1 LRRLFYSTL
10 VLQAPLLHILGC
22 GSATP
27 TPYRNPTAQVLQF
40 EQFSVLIDCG
50 EGTQMQLL
58 KYKVKSSRIHSI
70 FISHLHGDHY
80 LGLPGLISSMHLLGR
95 KHALHLY
102 APEALFELLE
112 LQFRRSDTHLK
123 FPLHMHAVDCFDK
136 QKIAEID
143 GFEVYTFPLKHG
155 IPCFGYQFVQKPK
168 PGNINMEMIERY
180 NIPVSAFKKIKLGAD
195 FTLPSGT
202 VISNSL
208 LVKPHSAALS
218 YAYCS
223 DTAPCEQV
231 TKSIAGSNWLYH
243 EATFLHDLKHRA
255 VETFHSTAF
264 EAATVAKNAGVKHL
278 IIGHFS
284 SRYRETAL
292 LEAEANAV
300 FPQTIAAHD
309 GLQLTLTL
317 DQ

>member
-1 LRRLFYSTL
+1 MCRLFYSIL
-10 VLQAPLLHILGC
+10 ILQAPILHILGC

-112 LQFRRSDTHLK
+112 MQFRMSETHLQ
-123 FPLHMHAVDCFDK
+123 FPLHMHAVDCNGK
-136 QKIAEID
+136 QKITEID
-143 GFEVYTFPLKHG
+143 GFEVFTFPLKHG
-155 IPCFGYQFVQKPK
+155 IPCYGYQFVQKPK
-168 PGNINMEMIERY
+168 NANLNMEMVERY
-180 NIPVSAFKKIKLGAD
+180 NIPVSAFKKIKSGGDYA
-195 FTLPSGT
+195 TPSGS
-202 VISNSL
+202 VIPNSL
-208 LVKPHSAALS
+208 LVKPNTTVLS

-223 DTAPCEQV
+223 DTAPCESVIQA
-231 TKSIAGSNWLYH
+231 IGGSTWLYH
-243 EATFLHDLKHRA
+243 EATFLHELKQRA
-255 VETFHSTAF
+255 VETFHTTAF
-264 EAATVAKNAGVKHL
+264 EAATVAKKAGVKNL

-284 SRYRETAL
+284 SRYRETTL

-300 FPQTIAAHD
+300 FPQTIAALD
-309 GLQLTLTL
+309 GLQVTLL
-317 DQ
+317 AAD